1 MIPESYPPE
10 DADGKNVPRSVN
22 EEQRQLVKQ
31 RIEEHA
37 EKTKGKD
44 IKRQSNAGLE
54 NTVYFLEHLNGRPVT
69 TEQKMNNPNKER
81 RAKQL
86 FGSELQAIPSL
97 ISDPLNVNVK
107 LLNGLNDNHQLIG
120 DEPHEDKPVTQA
132 RSLARRRE
140 RVKTEDAQEEPQ
152 VAARPVRKRRANTM
166 LVSSLWNA

>member
-1 MIPESYPPE
+1 MPCSI
-10 DADGKNVPRSVN
+10 N

-54 NTVYFLEHLNGRPVT
+54 NTVYFLEHLKGRPVT

-81 RAKQL
+81 RAKQF

-140 RVKTEDAQEEPQ
+140 RV
-152 VAARPVRKRRANTM
+152 RPKMLKKNRKLLRDP
-166 LVSSLWNA
+166 